1 MNFFLGLKLSKKNTR
16 MGYNTCFEGCIE
28 INKPVDEE
36 TKKLLKGL
44 ASTRRMRRD
53 VEILAKRLN
62 IDMKKCIE
70 LYGEEGEFYFH
81 DDNVYGQTKTED
93 IITYNDPPKSQP
105 GLWCQ
110 WILDENI
117 NSLVWDEQ
125 DKFYEF
131 EEWMIYLVNI
141 LSKRNY
147 ILNGE
152 ISWEGEDQDDKGTI
166 IVKDNV
172 VSVLDKRF
180 TVSYT

>member
-28 INKPVDEE
+28 INKPLDEE

-81 DDNVYGQTKTED
+81 DDNVSGQTRTED

-117 NSLVWDEQ
+117 Q
-125 DKFYEF
+125 
-131 EEWMIYLVNI
+131 
-141 LSKRNY
+141 
-147 ILNGE
+147 
-152 ISWEGEDQDDKGTI
+152 
-166 IVKDNV
+166 
-172 VSVLDKRF
+172 
-180 TVSYT
+180 

>member
-1 MNFFLGLKLSKKNTR
+1 M
-16 MGYNTCFEGCIE
+16 
-28 INKPVDEE
+28 
-36 TKKLLKGL
+36 
-44 ASTRRMRRD
+44 
-53 VEILAKRLN
+53 
-62 IDMKKCIE
+62 
-70 LYGEEGEFYFH
+70 
-81 DDNVYGQTKTED
+81 
-93 IITYNDPPKSQP
+93 
-105 GLWCQ
+105 WCQ

-152 ISWEGEDQDDKGTI
+152 IDWEGEDQDDKGTI

-172 VSVLDKRF
+172 VSVVDKRF
-180 TVSYT
+180 TVVYT